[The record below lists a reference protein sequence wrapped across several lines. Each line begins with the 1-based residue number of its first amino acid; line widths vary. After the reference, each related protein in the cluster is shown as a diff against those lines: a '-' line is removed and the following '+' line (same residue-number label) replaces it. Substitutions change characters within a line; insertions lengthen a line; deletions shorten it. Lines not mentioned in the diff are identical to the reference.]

1 MKICN
6 CTLPYTNPEAC
17 DYCSNNTDRRVTVG
31 GVERAKTINKQ
42 DLDDLFEWVI
52 DYTLKYNDYS
62 LDDTEKSLKLKLH
75 LPGVYK
81 EDIKVKFTDTNLE
94 ITAKSSIF
102 VPETNITY
110 DLGFKPN
117 KKGITVSYENGVLEI
132 TVAKPEKE
140 VLEVEIK

>member
-1 MKICN
+1 MQ
-6 CTLPYTNPEAC
+6 E
-17 DYCSNNTDRRVTVG
+17 
-31 GVERAKTINKQ
+31 Q

-52 DYTLKYNDYS
+52 DYTLKYNNYS
-62 LDDTEKSLKLKLH
+62 LEDNEKSLKLKLP

-117 KKGITVSYENGVLEI
+117 KKGIVVYYENGVLDI

>member
-1 MKICN
+1 MN
-6 CTLPYTNPEAC
+6 EQYLN
-17 DYCSNNTDRRVTVG
+17 
-31 GVERAKTINKQ
+31 
-42 DLDDLFEWVI
+42 DLFEWVI
-52 DYTLKYNDYS
+52 DYTFNYNDYS
-62 LDDTEKSLKLKLH
+62 LGDNEKNLKLKLP

-81 EDIKVKFTDTNLE
+81 EDIKVKFIDTNLE